1 MKKDNPVLEWARS
14 GLTALALLL
23 SLTFFTSCTQA
34 RPKVVLDPPPQIP
47 TYTWA
52 ENPAGGACL
61 DEAGLAALNREL
73 DLLYERTR
81 YLHAVALD
89 LGATEK

>member
-1 MKKDNPVLEWARS
+1 MKRKDPHKVRLRS
-14 GLTALALLL
+14 GLTALALIFLL
-23 SLTFFTSCTQA
+23 PLFTSCSKA
-34 RPKVVLDPPPQIP
+34 RPKVILEPPPQIP
-47 TYTWA
+47 AYSWV
-52 ENPAGGACL
+52 ENPGGGACL
-61 DEAGLAALNREL
+61 DEAGLAALNVEL